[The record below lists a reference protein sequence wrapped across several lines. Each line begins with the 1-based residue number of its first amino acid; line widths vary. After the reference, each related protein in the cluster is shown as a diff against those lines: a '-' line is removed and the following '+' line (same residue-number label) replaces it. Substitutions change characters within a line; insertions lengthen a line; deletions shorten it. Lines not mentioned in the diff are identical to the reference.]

1 MPGQGAVAA
10 LDAASLWGNSLV
22 APGLAERMWRERRED
37 LEGREGLRMTLFY
50 CTKVVGRWADE
61 ADPKLAPA
69 RIAAER
75 IVGELQAR

>member
-1 MPGQGAVAA
+1 MVRTSATPAA
-10 LDAASLWGNSLV
+10 A
-22 APGLAERMWRERRED
+22 GLMV
-37 LEGREGLRMTLFY
+37 LFY